1 VEIQNV
7 VDMGRRTMYIEV
19 TYKSEDSD
27 IKVTQ
32 TKKEIKDEKK
42 RVLNYL
48 KELIELDFH
57 ETYKLKIK
65 ELIFEE

>member
-1 VEIQNV
+1 
-7 VDMGRRTMYIEV
+7 MGRRTMYIEV

-27 IKVTQ
+27 IKASQ

-42 RVLNYL
+42 RVLNYI
-48 KELIELDFH
+48 KELIESDFH

>member
-1 VEIQNV
+1 MEIQNV

>member
-1 VEIQNV
+1 
-7 VDMGRRTMYIEV
+7 MYIEV